1 MASINTIV
9 KRKQYLWLGIVV
21 VGAASA
27 IGGALYLSDVDMSG
41 NGEAVAEQE
50 PVPDMTGVVDTTF
63 DDKVRQHATTEMQVT
78 AAQMQKQYEEIRRE
92 LDVLNKQ
99 RGDDQRRIE
108 KLGQDNAALAEQVKA
123 LGANPVT
130 ATGEPVPQM
139 PASPPGPEGEP
150 QPGNTPV
157 SFPPQG
163 SVAVPPP
170 TAFYPGNGVTPPP
183 QVTYQ
188 SVPVPNRIQRK
199 VFTRNEGKQGPSLPY
214 IPSGSFAKAM
224 LIEGADANASV
235 TGNESTVPM
244 QLRITGLVEMPNS
257 KTYDATGCFVGL
269 EAWGDVSSERA
280 IVRTRN
286 ISCLKDGKT
295 IDMPIKGHVSFR
307 GKNGIKGEVVMR
319 NGKILGWAWG
329 AGFVDG
335 IGQGMERASQP
346 AVGLGATAAYG
357 AGDVL
362 KMGIGGGASK
372 AAQTLSDYYIKRA
385 EQYHPVIPIGAG
397 NEVTV
402 VFQDGFQL
410 KTVEEM
416 ALERTQSR
424 AEEDN
429 PESPLPVPPS
439 AESHLNGFNTD
450 QMLKQLGNLNP
461 QQFMSGS
468 QGGAMMANN
477 TSSRQA
483 GHAARYV
490 VARVLRGLFW
500 CLKYTVIL
508 PLATMAL
515 MALFVL
521 WKDNTTP
528 GKLLVQEIDFVRQ
541 TAPAGQFPVR
551 ECLPSLH
558 DLPGAE
564 EKICRYRAADAADY
578 VRETDRS
585 LMQLVTAFWATLA
598 LMYMSFAAGTGKY
611 PVRPGKMKCVRV
623 ATADER
629 LKEVLAE
636 DTSLSEK
643 IRKCHVYFPDDRANR
658 NNGDKNEHA

>member
-130 ATGEPVPQM
+130 ATGEPVPQT

-199 VFTRNEGKQGPSLPY
+199 VFTRNE
-214 IPSGSFAKAM
+214 
-224 LIEGADANASV
+224 
-235 TGNESTVPM
+235 STVPM

-286 ISCLKDGKT
+286 ISCLKNGKT

-416 ALERTQSR
+416 ALEQSQST
-424 AEEDN
+424 AEEGN
-429 PESPLPVPPS
+429 PESPVPNPPS

-461 QQFMSGS
+461 QQFMSGDKNP
-468 QGGAMMANN
+468 QGGD
-477 TSSRQA
+477 A
-483 GHAARYV
+483 G
-490 VARVLRGLFW
+490 
-500 CLKYTVIL
+500 
-508 PLATMAL
+508 
-515 MALFVL
+515 
-521 WKDNTTP
+521 
-528 GKLLVQEIDFVRQ
+528 
-541 TAPAGQFPVR
+541 
-551 ECLPSLH
+551 
-558 DLPGAE
+558 
-564 EKICRYRAADAADY
+564 
-578 VRETDRS
+578 
-585 LMQLVTAFWATLA
+585 
-598 LMYMSFAAGTGKY
+598 
-611 PVRPGKMKCVRV
+611 
-623 ATADER
+623 
-629 LKEVLAE
+629 KEGG
-636 DTSLSEK
+636 
-643 IRKCHVYFPDDRANR
+643 
-658 NNGDKNEHA
+658 NGG

>member
-1 MASINTIV
+1 
-9 KRKQYLWLGIVV
+9 
-21 VGAASA
+21 
-27 IGGALYLSDVDMSG
+27 
-41 NGEAVAEQE
+41 
-50 PVPDMTGVVDTTF
+50 MTQ
-63 DDKVRQHATTEMQVT
+63 R
-78 AAQMQKQYEEIRRE
+78 
-92 LDVLNKQ
+92 DVLWVWK
-99 RGDDQRRIE
+99 
-108 KLGQDNAALAEQVKA
+108 
-123 LGANPVT
+123 P
-130 ATGEPVPQM
+130 
-139 PASPPGPEGEP
+139 
-150 QPGNTPV
+150 
-157 SFPPQG
+157 
-163 SVAVPPP
+163 
-170 TAFYPGNGVTPPP
+170 
-183 QVTYQ
+183 
-188 SVPVPNRIQRK
+188 
-199 VFTRNEGKQGPSLPY
+199 
-214 IPSGSFAKAM
+214 
-224 LIEGADANASV
+224 
-235 TGNESTVPM
+235 
-244 QLRITGLVEMPNS
+244 
-257 KTYDATGCFVGL
+257 
-269 EAWGDVSSERA
+269 GDVSSERA

-402 VFQDGFQL
+402 VFRDGFQL

-429 PESPLPVPPS
+429 PESPVPVPPS

-468 QGGAMMANN
+468 QEGATMANN
-477 TSSRQA
+477 MSSRQA
-483 GHAARYV
+483 CHAARYV

-508 PLATMAL
+508 PLTTMAL
-515 MALFVL
+515 MTLFVL

-528 GKLLVQEIDFVRQ
+528 GKLLVKEINFVRQ
-541 TAPAGQFPVR
+541 TAPAGQFPVS
-551 ECLPSLH
+551 ECWFSSS
-558 DLPGAE
+558 DSSGRSE
-564 EKICRYRAADAADY
+564 IQGICHYRAADAADY

-585 LMQLVTAFWATLA
+585 LMQLVTALWATLA
-598 LMYMSFAAGTGKY
+598 LMYVSLAAITGKY
-611 PVRPGKMKCVRV
+611 PVRPGKMKCIRV
-623 ATADER
+623 VTADEH
-629 LKEVLAE
+629 LKEVYTE
-636 DTSLSEK
+636 DASLPGK
-643 IRKCHVYFPDDRANR
+643 IRKCPVYLPDDRTNR